1 MTRHV
6 EWRTFSRR
14 RHAIAAA
21 RRSGPAAVVSVL
33 AHVALLALL
42 VHLVRTPL
50 VVERIFGI
58 PKAPPALEEH
68 VTFVGIA
75 PDRMVSAVPSRL
87 PSKAG
92 VRPDRASEPVAAP
105 VGVPVAVPPAPS
117 PAGATGSPAA
127 GAGGPVTGG
136 GGATRGVQPTFAD
149 PRVWVADP
157 PFVYAPK
164 TAEERLDSALVTS
177 LERYK
182 DSLARFGYS
191 PNRFERGDWTV
202 EKDGKKYGI
211 DREYI
216 RLGRFSLPTALLALL
231 PLNKIQANPIAAE
244 RERSMAAIRGDILYH
259 AEAAMNEEEFRRAVK
274 AIRDRKER
282 EQKAKREQQSKGRTP
297 PTTSPG
303 ERPPR

>member
-1 MTRHV
+1 M
-6 EWRTFSRR
+6 
-14 RHAIAAA
+14 
-21 RRSGPAAVVSVL
+21 

-42 VHLVRTPL
+42 LHLVRTPL

-58 PKAPPALEEH
+58 PKTPPAVEEH

-75 PDRMVSAVPSRL
+75 PDRVVSAVPGRP
-87 PSKAG
+87 PSGAV
-92 VRPDRASEPVAAP
+92 VRTGPASQPVAAP
-105 VGVPVAVPPAPS
+105 AGVPAGVPPVPS
-117 PAGATGSPAA
+117 PPAATGSPAA
-127 GAGGPVTGG
+127 SAGGPVAGG

-149 PRVWVADP
+149 PRIWVPDP

-164 TAEERLDSALVTS
+164 TAEDRLDSALVTS

-182 DSLARFGYS
+182 DSLARYGYS

-211 DREYI
+211 DREYV

-231 PLNKIQANPIAAE
+231 PLNKVQANPIAAE
-244 RERSMAAIRGDILYH
+244 RERSMATLRGDILYH

-282 EQKAKREQQSKGRTP
+282 EQKAKQEQQSKGRTP